1 MDIFC
6 NCSWEKNLKRTQ
18 NYDRYR
24 GENKLLHV
32 RYLVSRMSSNGKIAK
47 ITENQLSFKKG
58 RTNVT
63 IVLIMCC
70 VFLKETLPNK
80 YTVHMKVRI
89 SILSL

>member
-18 NYDRYR
+18 HYDRYR

-32 RYLVSRMSSNGKIAK
+32 RYLVSRMSSNDKIAK

-58 RTNVT
+58 RPNVAN
-63 IVLIMCC
+63 VLR
-70 VFLKETLPNK
+70 FFKETLPNK

-89 SILSL
+89 GILSL